1 VQYEIGSKK
10 VFLKWDKTENNEV
23 SKFRI
28 YRSKKP
34 ITRIKEDFKLKEVN
48 SDVTSYL
55 DTLIEP
61 GKYYYLVTSV
71 SAYGVENNKIMP
83 SVNYTK
89 MPLETFFYTARAPE
103 AEGFGYYTEIEVN
116 KAHPPVF
123 FRFIE
128 ELFKE
133 RETFSA
139 FDIYDVRTFKK
150 VNKKLINLPVLPDEL
165 RQDRGIERVTPREGQ
180 TSSLNSA
187 SEARTSR
194 LAEEE
199 RQSRLIEE
207 IFNEDAR
214 AADLE
219 RINNSRAN
227 AMPQRA
233 REQLRDVQR
242 NTPLTPP
249 SPTRRRYTEEIRPDN
264 NQALRASAAQ
274 ARAVRIFALK
284 KEAKE
289 LKFIVREYYY
299 EKRDYKKVLTLLK
312 TLYSKSG
319 FKSIK
324 HRITYFYARAL
335 YDLGK
340 YKRAGKVL
348 LSLKGTLFYKKYRSE
363 IELMIQRAIS
373 RL

>member
-1 VQYEIGSKK
+1 
-10 VFLKWDKTENNEV
+10 
-23 SKFRI
+23 
-28 YRSKKP
+28 
-34 ITRIKEDFKLKEVN
+34 
-48 SDVTSYL
+48 
-55 DTLIEP
+55 
-61 GKYYYLVTSV
+61 
-71 SAYGVENNKIMP
+71 
-83 SVNYTK
+83 
-89 MPLETFFYTARAPE
+89 
-103 AEGFGYYTEIEVN
+103 
-116 KAHPPVF
+116 
-123 FRFIE
+123 
-128 ELFKE
+128 
-133 RETFSA
+133 
-139 FDIYDVRTFKK
+139 
-150 VNKKLINLPVLPDEL
+150 
-165 RQDRGIERVTPREGQ
+165 
-180 TSSLNSA
+180 
-187 SEARTSR
+187 
-194 LAEEE
+194 
-199 RQSRLIEE
+199 
-207 IFNEDAR
+207 
-214 AADLE
+214 
-219 RINNSRAN
+219 
-227 AMPQRA
+227 MPQRA